1 MGDSIV
7 QDLAKPVHANH
18 LAGQKSPY
26 LLQHEHNP
34 VDWYPWGREAF
45 EKALKENKPV
55 FLSVGYSTC
64 HWCHVMERE
73 SFEDPAVAKEM
84 NEHFVNIK
92 VEREERP
99 DVDRVYMAFV
109 HATTGSGGW
118 PMSVWLTPD
127 LKPFFGG
134 TYFPP
139 QDSYGRPGFQSVL
152 VQIAAAWKNDEKG
165 IRDRAGQ
172 IAIDLRSFAEGRI
185 DPGEEP
191 NAALL
196 DQGFEQMN
204 ASFDP
209 TDGGFGHAPKFPRP
223 SELLFLFHEAA
234 RVGRNTEAGR
244 HAIEMASF
252 TLEKMARGGIHD
264 QLGGGFHRY
273 SVDGKWHVPHFEK
286 MLYDQAQLA
295 EAYLLGYQI
304 TGQTEFA
311 DTARDTLDYVLRDLT
326 SPEGGFYS
334 AEDADSAVR
343 AGSCEKEEG
352 AFYVWT
358 SGDIRS
364 ALGGDAAEAFEHVY
378 GVEDGG
384 NTGDPDGKNI
394 LIQRLT
400 AVEAAE
406 KFGLGKDE
414 MRRQLAKS
422 SATLLDVRS
431 RRPRPHRDEKIL
443 TAWNGLMITAF
454 AKAHQVL
461 GDEKYLAAAN
471 RAADFLHKNLHNEN
485 VLTRAWLDG
494 STGIEGFAEDYA
506 FLIRG
511 LIDLYESGLDHS
523 RLEWAVALQKQQ
535 DARFW
540 DKDEGCYFSS
550 TGNDPSVL
558 FRMKELSDGAE
569 PSSNAVAVLNL
580 LRLDRLL
587 EIPGWSAQ
595 ARRTLALLAGPMK
608 NSPLVSPTALVA
620 LNDLLLP
627 AGQIVIAAGRR
638 DSADTRRMF
647 EEVWKPFL
655 PGTVWALID
664 EKSRGFFADRSDFY
678 RSVREIDGRPT
689 AYVCRNFTCNLP
701 TADMDVFVKELASLQ
716 RCFELP
722 E

>member
-1 MGDSIV
+1 MRRRTV
-7 QDLAKPVHANH
+7 LERAVHA
-18 LAGQKSPY
+18 A
-26 LLQHEHNP
+26 
-34 VDWYPWGREAF
+34 
-45 EKALKENKPV
+45 
-55 FLSVGYSTC
+55 
-64 HWCHVMERE
+64 
-73 SFEDPAVAKEM
+73 
-84 NEHFVNIK
+84 
-92 VEREERP
+92 
-99 DVDRVYMAFV
+99 
-109 HATTGSGGW
+109 
-118 PMSVWLTPD
+118 
-127 LKPFFGG
+127 
-134 TYFPP
+134 
-139 QDSYGRPGFQSVL
+139 
-152 VQIAAAWKNDEKG
+152 
-165 IRDRAGQ
+165 
-172 IAIDLRSFAEGRI
+172 
-185 DPGEEP
+185 
-191 NAALL
+191 
-196 DQGFEQMN
+196 
-204 ASFDP
+204 
-209 TDGGFGHAPKFPRP
+209 
-223 SELLFLFHEAA
+223 
-234 RVGRNTEAGR
+234 
-244 HAIEMASF
+244 
-252 TLEKMARGGIHD
+252 
-264 QLGGGFHRY
+264 
-273 SVDGKWHVPHFEK
+273 
-286 MLYDQAQLA
+286 
-295 EAYLLGYQI
+295 
-304 TGQTEFA
+304 
-311 DTARDTLDYVLRDLT
+311 DTLDDVLRDLT

-400 AVEAAE
+400 AGEAAE